1 MVRHIRLHRNELCPC
16 RSGWLIVSCCL
27 DPSDGKLRKKV
38 KSIKPPGPATNY
50 AHPNCYLR
58 TTSDCSEEISREHYV
73 SANILEQ
80 LGSDE
85 GIEVFGLPWFNPGKG
100 KRLSV
105 DNLTSKILCKRHNE
119 NLSPLDHEAGIF
131 FRELTA
137 ALSILDRKSSSKKSN
152 FRLVSGAAL
161 ELWLLKTACGLYFST
176 AAAKDGER
184 LAKTH
189 SIDLEKIKRAFFDGV
204 WDDRAGLYFTGQT
217 GSILTFK
224 PGLQLAP
231 LTRENVF
238 GGIRVALRGM
248 ELDLFFDTSSTNSG
262 EWSALTHRPSELIF
276 EKGGRDQRLVLTWPP
291 GVPQAGVVFSEKP
304 ALT

>member
-152 FRLVSGAAL
+152 FRLVSGAPSNCGCSKQRA
-161 ELWLLKTACGLYFST
+161 ACIFPL
-176 AAAKDGER
+176 R
-184 LAKTH
+184 LPKMANDWRRR
-189 SIDLEKIKRAFFDGV
+189 IP
-204 WDDRAGLYFTGQT
+204 
-217 GSILTFK
+217 SILKRSNARSLMVCGTIAPAFIS
-224 PGLQLAP
+224 PG
-231 LTRENVF
+231 
-238 GGIRVALRGM
+238 
-248 ELDLFFDTSSTNSG
+248 
-262 EWSALTHRPSELIF
+262 
-276 EKGGRDQRLVLTWPP
+276 
-291 GVPQAGVVFSEKP
+291 KP
-304 ALT
+304 ARFSRSNPAYSLLP